1 MLKSTITGSI
11 FSRFIYSLPLFLF
24 VLTGLIVLHPEI
36 GRAQPGCEVSINKV
50 GIPGDPTVFPFVTTG
65 TDVDQ
70 FGLENGEGLGL
81 VIKGGVTATIVED
94 LPEGW
99 LLRNLECGTEN
110 VIATEIENGVQLSC
124 SPNGGAAICY
134 FFNTPRTNIPT
145 LSEWGMIAAAAGL
158 AIVGVFF
165 AVRRRRAQA
174 V

>member
-1 MLKSTITGSI
+1 MMKSTIAGSVL
-11 FSRFIYSLPLFLF
+11 SRFTYSLPVVVI
-24 VLTGLIVLHPEI
+24 VLMGLIVLHPET

-65 TDVDQ
+65 TDTDE
-70 FGLENGEGLGL
+70 FGLENGEELGL

-110 VIATEIENGVQLSC
+110 VIATKIENGVQLSC

-145 LSEWGMIAAAAGL
+145 LSEWGMIAVAAGL
-158 AIVGVFF
+158 GLVGVFY
-165 AVRRRRAQA
+165 AMRRRRA
-174 V
+174 VV